1 MSEENKE
8 LDRIFNDINNKD
20 EDVSLN
26 SDAIASVIKYINN
39 DREKAQE
46 AFNYFRNRLE
56 VANDNRQAT
65 KEAMMKSLEIKNK
78 TIDQLLKLLELQVK
92 LITAQ
97 KEEASDDIYMNMKT
111 GEVRITSKRDLIKKI
126 EEGEI

>member
-1 MSEENKE
+1 MEENKE
-8 LDRIFNDINNKD
+8 LDKILDTIQESSQDVTINS
-20 EDVSLN
+20 E
-26 SDAIASVIKYINN
+26 AIASVIKYINN
-39 DREKAQE
+39 DRDKAQE
-46 AFNYFRNRLE
+46 AFDYFRNRLE

-92 LITAQ
+92 LLVAQ
-97 KEEASDDIYMNMKT
+97 KEENSDDIYMNMKT

-126 EEGEI
+126 DNGEI

>member
-1 MSEENKE
+1 MEKNKE
-8 LDRIFNDINNKD
+8 LDKILDTIQESSQDVTINS
-20 EDVSLN
+20 E
-26 SDAIASVIKYINN
+26 AIASVIKYINN
-39 DREKAQE
+39 DRDKAQE
-46 AFNYFRNRLE
+46 AFDYFRNRLE

-92 LITAQ
+92 LLVAQ
-97 KEEASDDIYMNMKT
+97 KEENSDDIYMNMKT

-126 EEGEI
+126 DNGEI

>member
-1 MSEENKE
+1 MEENKE
-8 LDRIFNDINNKD
+8 LDKILDTIQ
-20 EDVSLN
+20 ESSQDVTIN

-39 DREKAQE
+39 DRDKAQE
-46 AFNYFRNRLE
+46 AFDYFRNRLE
-56 VANDNRQAT
+56 MANDNRQAT

-92 LITAQ
+92 LLVAQ
-97 KEEASDDIYMNMKT
+97 KEENFDDVYMNMKT

-126 EEGEI
+126 DNGEI